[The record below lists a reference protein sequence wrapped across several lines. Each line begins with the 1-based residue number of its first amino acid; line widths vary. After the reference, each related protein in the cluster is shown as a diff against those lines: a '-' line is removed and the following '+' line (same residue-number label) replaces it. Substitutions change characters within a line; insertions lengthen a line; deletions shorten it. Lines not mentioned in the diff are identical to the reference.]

1 MRSSSLKSLDAVGKS
16 SKEKPTQLVLGLD
29 RNQKIVSVKGDNPF
43 DHQDQQALVGK
54 SLEQVGDLQHFHT
67 LLAQGFGFKSLP
79 VPVADRWYVAE
90 YLRDDSGDALAGGE
104 LVLTVLGRGNE
115 AAIVLHDFVQSIDP
129 FSLDAGGG
137 ILLVD
142 RAGFILMVNREFAD
156 ILGLQ
161 VVDMVGFHVNESYPD
176 SALSRLP
183 KVMDSGKAEIGEP
196 HELNGRQIVASRWPL
211 IKNGKIF
218 GAYGKAQLRE
228 GPDTSRF
235 TGKLHPVEGKSS
247 RRAIAGHRPTALYG
261 VDQIVCQ
268 GQTMLDIKERLVRI
282 ADRSSTVLLTGES
295 GTGKELFAHAIHST
309 SRRSNGP
316 FVRVNCAAIPENLL
330 EAELFGYVEGAFSG
344 ARRGGQIGK
353 FEQAHGGTLFL
364 DEISEMPLAMQ
375 AKLLRV
381 LQEREV
387 APLGSQD
394 IRFVDVRFITTTN
407 CDALTLV
414 KEGKLRSDLYYRI
427 NVVSLPI
434 PPLRERAE
442 DIFRLTRYFVEQFN
456 VEFDLNVQGL
466 SSRAWS
472 ALKAYPFP
480 GNVRELRSA
489 IESAFNMVNGPFI
502 RLYDLPTPIAELHHP
517 EDLAVPTSGVYRPD
531 AVKDLG
537 VVKDLGAVK
546 DLGKRSLQE
555 IMEEIEK
562 DLLIAAMEKVGGNKL
577 AAANLLGISRPGLY
591 KKLQKYHLH

>member
-1 MRSSSLKSLDAVGKS
+1 MKSSSSLRSLNTTR
-16 SKEKPTQLVLGLD
+16 KPNENSFQLVLGLD
-29 RNQKIVSVKGDNPF
+29 RHQKVLSTSANNHFAG
-43 DHQDQQALVGK
+43 HDQPDLVGR
-54 SLEQVGDLQHFHT
+54 SLEQIGALRHFHA
-67 LLAQGFGFKSLP
+67 LLAKGFGFKSVP
-79 VPVADRWYVAE
+79 VPVDDHWYLAE
-90 YLRDDSGDALAGGE
+90 YLPGGSDGTLAGGE
-104 LVLTVLGRGNE
+104 LVLNALDRGNE
-115 AAIVLHDFVQSIDP
+115 AVITLHDFVQSIDP

-142 RAGFILMVNREFAD
+142 RDGFILMVNREFAE

-161 VVDMVGFHVNESYPD
+161 VVDMVGRHVNEVYPD
-176 SALSRLP
+176 STLSRLP

-196 HELNGRQIVASRWPL
+196 HQLNDRHIVASRWPL
-211 IKNGKIF
+211 IKNGKTF
-218 GAYGKAQLRE
+218 GAYGKIQLRD
-228 GPDTSRF
+228 GPGVSRLAGNLPPLEDK
-235 TGKLHPVEGKSS
+235 TR
-247 RRAIAGHRPTALYG
+247 RRAITGHRPTALYN
-261 VDQIVCQ
+261 VEQIVCH
-268 GQTMLDIKERLVRI
+268 GQTMRDLKERLVRI
-282 ADRSSTVLLTGES
+282 AGRSSTVLLTGES
-295 GTGKELFAHAIHST
+295 GTGKELFAHAIHSA
-309 SRRSNGP
+309 SRRCDGP

-394 IRFVDVRFITTTN
+394 IRFVDVRFITATN

-414 KEGKLRSDLYYRI
+414 REGRLRSDLYYRI

-434 PPLRERAE
+434 PPLRERTE
-442 DIFRLTRYFVEQFN
+442 DVFHLTRHFVELFN
-456 VEFDLNVQGL
+456 AEFDLNVQGL
-466 SSRAWS
+466 SSRAWA

-502 RLYDLPTPIAELHHP
+502 RQYDLPDPIAELHRP
-517 EDLAVPTSGVYRPD
+517 EEPAVLGSGVFSLD
-531 AVKDLG
+531 
-537 VVKDLGAVK
+537 AVK

-562 DLLIAAMEKVGGNKL
+562 DLIVGAMEKVGGNKL
-577 AAANLLGISRPGLY
+577 VAANLLGISRPGLY
-591 KKLQKYHLH
+591 KKLQKYNLH

>member
-1 MRSSSLKSLDAVGKS
+1 MRSSSLQGLDAAGRS
-16 SKEKPTQLVLGLD
+16 TKEKPSQLILDLD
-29 RNQKIVSVKGDNPF
+29 RNQKIVSVDGNNPF
-43 DHQDQQALVGK
+43 DCQDQPVLVGK
-54 SLEQVGDLQHFHT
+54 SLEQIGDLRHFHA
-67 LLAQGFGFKSLP
+67 LLVQGFGFKSLP
-79 VPVADRWYVAE
+79 VQVAERWYVAE
-90 YLRDDSGDALAGGE
+90 YLQDDSGDALAGGE
-104 LVLTVLGRGNE
+104 LVLAALGRSNE
-115 AAIVLHDFVQSIDP
+115 AALVIHDFVQAIDP

-137 ILLVD
+137 FLLVD

-161 VVDMVGFHVNESYPD
+161 VVDMVGLHVNEAYPD
-176 SALSRLP
+176 SSLSRLP
-183 KVMDSGKAEIGEP
+183 KVMDTGKAEIGEP
-196 HELNGRQIVASRWPL
+196 HELNDRQIVASRWPL
-211 IKNGKIF
+211 IKNGKTF
-218 GAYGKAQLRE
+218 GAYGKVQLRE
-228 GPDTSRF
+228 GPDTPRF
-235 TGKLHPVEGKSS
+235 SGKLPPVERKSS

-268 GQTMLDIKERLVRI
+268 GQTMLDIKERLLRI

-295 GTGKELFAHAIHST
+295 GTGKELFAHAIHSA

-407 CDALTLV
+407 RDALTLV
-414 KEGKLRSDLYYRI
+414 KDGRLRSDLYYRI

-434 PPLRERAE
+434 PPLRERTE
-442 DIFRLTRYFVEQFN
+442 DIFRLTRYFVGQFN

-502 RLYDLPTPIAELHHP
+502 RLYDLPTPIAELHRP
-517 EDLAVPTSGVYRPD
+517 EDLAVPTSGVN
-531 AVKDLG
+531 G
-537 VVKDLGAVK
+537 LGAVR

-562 DLLIAAMEKVGGNKL
+562 DLLVAAMEKVGGNKL
-577 AAANLLGISRPGLY
+577 VAANLLGISRPGLY

>member
-1 MRSSSLKSLDAVGKS
+1 MSSSTLLRSLDAGRS
-16 SKEKPTQLVLGLD
+16 GKEKTLPLIFGLD
-29 RNQKIVSVKGDNPF
+29 RSQQIVSLSDNNPF
-43 DHQDQQALVGK
+43 DRQGQPVLIGK
-54 SLEQVGDLQHFHT
+54 SLEQIDDLRHFHA
-67 LLAQGFGFKSLP
+67 LLAKGFCFKSLP
-79 VPVADRWYVAE
+79 VPIGDRWYIAE
-90 YLRDDSGDALAGGE
+90 YLQGGSAGDQSGGE
-104 LVLTVLGRGNE
+104 LVLTTMGRSSE
-115 AAIVLHDFVQSIDP
+115 AAEVLHDFVQSIDP
-129 FSLDAGGG
+129 FSLDTDGG
-137 ILLVD
+137 ILLVN
-142 RAGFILMVNREFAD
+142 RAGYILMINREFAD

-161 VVDMVGFHVNESYPD
+161 AEEMVGRHVNESYPE
-176 SALSRLP
+176 STLSRLP

-196 HELNGRQIVASRWPL
+196 HQLNGRSIVASRWPL
-211 IKNGKIF
+211 LKNGKIF

-228 GPDTSRF
+228 GPNTSRF
-235 TGKLHPVEGKSS
+235 AGTLPPAEGKSG

-268 GQTMLDIKERLVRI
+268 GQTMMDLKERLVRI
-282 ADRSSTVLLTGES
+282 AGRSSTVLLTGES
-295 GTGKELFAHAIHST
+295 GTGKELFAHAIHSA
-309 SRRSNGP
+309 SRRSDGP

-394 IRFVDVRFITTTN
+394 IRFVDVRFITATN
-407 CDALTLV
+407 CDALALV
-414 KEGKLRSDLYYRI
+414 KEGRLRSDLFYRI
-427 NVVSLPI
+427 NVVSLPV
-434 PPLRERAE
+434 PPLRERTE
-442 DIFRLTRYFVEQFN
+442 DIFRLTRHFVELFN
-456 VEFDLNVQGL
+456 HEFDLNVQGL
-466 SSRAWS
+466 SSRAWT

-502 RLYDLPTPIAELHHP
+502 RLYDLPAPIAELHHV
-517 EDLAVPTSGVYRPD
+517 EDASLHSQGEFHPGTA
-531 AVKDLG
+531 A
-537 VVKDLGAVK
+537 

-562 DLLIAAMEKVGGNKL
+562 ELILVAMEKVGGNKL
-577 AAANLLGISRPGLY
+577 VAANLLGISRPGLY
-591 KKLQKYHLH
+591 KKLQKYKLH